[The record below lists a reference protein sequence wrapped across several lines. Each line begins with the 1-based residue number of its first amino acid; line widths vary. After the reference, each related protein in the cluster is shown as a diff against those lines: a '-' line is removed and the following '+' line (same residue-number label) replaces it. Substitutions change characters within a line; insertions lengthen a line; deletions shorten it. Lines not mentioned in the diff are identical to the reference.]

1 MKALKLT
8 TSLAAL
14 ALLFA
19 CGSEESPTEPA
30 QTQEPEPEPEQGQV
44 QAQAQEQARGVLTTT
59 QQRALEA
66 ANSFDQS
73 LLDAAR
79 EQEEELN
86 RRLQRNQ

>member
-1 MKALKLT
+1 
-8 TSLAAL
+8 
-14 ALLFA
+14 
-19 CGSEESPTEPA
+19 
-30 QTQEPEPEPEQGQV
+30 
-44 QAQAQEQARGVLTTT
+44 VLTTT
-59 QQRALEA
+59 QQQALEA

>member
-30 QTQEPEPEPEQGQV
+30 QTQEPEPEQGQV

>member
-30 QTQEPEPEPEQGQV
+30 QTQEPEQGQV

-59 QQRALEA
+59 QQQALEA

>member
-30 QTQEPEPEPEQGQV
+30 QTQEPEPEQGQV

-59 QQRALEA
+59 QQQALEA